1 MEWRSMRIMNL
12 NKLDYL
18 MDFTRFWAVALILIG
33 AVGLV
38 GCSQVFATE
47 SIPGLPPETSI
58 ALTVV
63 AFPLPTLPPPTFA
76 PATVAPTYPPLPT
89 YTSVPTYT
97 PLPTYT
103 PYPTY
108 TPQPTVT
115 PVPQI
120 APQIVYPTVPFYD
133 TSLNDYSEHPFVL
146 RVRNQNAKL
155 TLWIGTSMPYGGN
168 FIKPLH
174 YVEFYPPQP
183 EWMRI
188 WWCRRGSFSAD
199 WDDQWWHHWEMYWD
213 DRNEYFCDFKEVYVD
228 ESFQEFGVK

>member
-1 MEWRSMRIMNL
+1 MERRSMKIKNIL
-12 NKLDYL
+12 QLEYVADIA
-18 MDFTRFWAVALILIG
+18 RFLAAALILIG
-33 AVGLV
+33 AVGLT
-38 GCSQVFATE
+38 GCSQIFANE
-47 SIPGLPPETSI
+47 AIPGIPPETSI
-58 ALTVV
+58 ALTLA
-63 AFPLPTLPPPTFA
+63 AFPLPTLPAPTLA
-76 PATVAPTYPPLPT
+76 PATAVPTLPPLPT
-89 YTSVPTYT
+89 YTSVPSYT

-115 PVPQI
+115 PEPQT
-120 APQIVYPTVPFYD
+120 APLIVYPTVPYYD
-133 TSLNDYSEHPFVL
+133 NSVNGNSGHPFVL
-146 RVRNQNAKL
+146 RVRNQNAKT

-188 WWCRRGSFSAD
+188 WWCRRGSFSED
-199 WDDQWWHHWEMYWD
+199 WDNQWWPHWEEYWD
-213 DRNEYFCDFKEVYVD
+213 DRNEYSCDYKDVYVD